1 MTLEARMSGQTD
13 PLPANSPGQSGI
25 ERRVATRYPCNL
37 ATSCRLM
44 ASFHGG
50 RPSARVRNI
59 SATGISLVVSQP
71 IDPGV
76 VLTVELKS
84 AIRSFSRTVQL
95 KVAYCIDH
103 PNGDSILGGAFMQDL
118 AEDELRIFVG

>member
-1 MTLEARMSGQTD
+1 MSGQSD
-13 PLPANSPGQSGI
+13 PLPANSPGKSGI

-44 ASFHGG
+44 ASFRGG

-59 SATGISLVVSQP
+59 SSTGISLVISQP
-71 IDPGV
+71 VDSGSLLTIE
-76 VLTVELKS
+76 LRSAIRNFARTVELK
-84 AIRSFSRTVQL
+84 V
-95 KVAYCIDH
+95 VYCIDH
-103 PNGDSILGGAFMQDL
+103 PNGDSILGGAFTQDL